1 MKASHLLLVITASTT
16 TSLPCLPSLPLQHLQ
31 ATPTASGVAGLVW
44 SAHTQ
49 CTAAEIRAAL
59 RKTAVKPANTTAG
72 RDQKYGFGIVQA
84 LAAHKYLEA
93 NPCTASGVKV
103 TLQHT
108 VPSATAAAGPTV
120 GSRVQVSVQVQDRAT
135 GRPIIGQRVLL
146 TAEPSRKAVACRS
159 YSLTTN
165 KQGTAATSCQ
175 LLEAGNNRITARA
188 VGSSSSSAEAVATS
202 STVIR
207 TKAR

>member
-1 MKASHLLLVITASTT
+1 
-16 TSLPCLPSLPLQHLQ
+16 
-31 ATPTASGVAGLVW
+31 
-44 SAHTQ
+44 
-49 CTAAEIRAAL
+49 
-59 RKTAVKPANTTAG
+59 VKPANTTAG

-84 LAAHKYLEA
+84 LAAHNYLEA

-108 VPSATAAAGPTV
+108 VPTATAAAGPTV
-120 GSRVQVSVQVQDRAT
+120 GGRVQVSVQVQDQAT

-165 KQGTAATSCQ
+165 KQGTAVTSCQ

-188 VGSSSSSAEAVATS
+188 VGSSSSSSSAEAVATS

-207 TKAR
+207 TKAQ

>member
-1 MKASHLLLVITASTT
+1 
-16 TSLPCLPSLPLQHLQ
+16 
-31 ATPTASGVAGLVW
+31 VW

-59 RKTAVKPANTTAG
+59 RKTATKPANTTAG
-72 RDQKYGFGIVQA
+72 RDQKYGFGIVQS

-93 NPCTASGVKV
+93 NPCTASGLKM

-108 VPSATAAAGPTV
+108 VAAAPAAAAAPAV
-120 GSRVQVSVQVQDRAT
+120 GGRVQVTVQVQDKAT
-135 GRPIIGQRVLL
+135 GRPAIGQRVLL
-146 TAEPSRKAVACRS
+146 AVEPSRKAVACRS

-175 LLEAGNNRITARA
+175 LLEPGNNRITARA
-188 VGSSSSSAEAVATS
+188 VGSSSSAKSLATS
-202 STVIR
+202 STIIR